1 MKFLSRLLGEDNSSP
16 TTPEQ
21 TGIYHDRVQVKICLN
36 TGGAYNARAPIQ
48 SKRSPHAETKSDCGD

>member
-1 MKFLSRLLGEDNSSP
+1 MVGLACHCGAADAVP

-21 TGIYHDRVQVKICLN
+21 KEIYHNRVQVKVCLN
-36 TGGAYNARAPIQ
+36 TGGAYNARAPTQ